1 MTTSLLD
8 IYSFTFYLSLAIE
21 ICQRELFSVMKKL
34 STDINSPSNSLVAV
48 ADQLMKWFKII
59 LELPSSRGTAF
70 NQKPVQKNMFHLK
83 EDALAKLNL
92 NGNSNL
98 NQKYHLSLDKDKQ
111 LEALTKFLSSPLGL
125 IKSKKRFLNRLS
137 QATALKTDTAAKL
150 FLETEHLVKA
160 SSLEYNVGEQHF
172 FCTENTFNLLR
183 IPQDKSITGFL
194 SFLPFIIAEDRDT
207 LKNNWNQALNFGLE
221 FNQLTRLAGS
231 TKNVWLKFKIKP
243 ICDDVK
249 VIKIIG
255 TIQDVTEY
263 IEHETQLQA
272 DKIKAE
278 QALQVKSEFIS
289 LMSHEIRTP
298 LNAIMGLTYLLLQEE
313 DVAAAHKEHLQSI
326 NFSSQNLL
334 SLVNKTLD
342 FSRIEAGKIELEKV
356 NFQLKELLKDI
367 HRSLYVR
374 ANEKQ
379 LALELAIDPNTPEE
393 VAGDPSRLTQI
404 LNNLISNAI
413 KFTESGSVKLSVNV
427 VYYSNQDW
435 VMEFSVADTGIGI
448 PAEQQQLIFESF
460 VQANVSTHRQY
471 GGTGL
476 GLAITKKIVELHKG
490 SIHIESEPGKGSVF
504 TVRLRYA
511 KPQPTLV
518 TLQKADAV
526 KIKESKLRD
535 VKVLVIDDNI
545 FNKMVASKLL
555 ASWQAEV
562 DTAEDGFT
570 ALEKIKSAPYDIIL
584 MDLHMPGMNGFEA
597 ITAIRNLGLQVPIIA
612 LTANNSEE
620 EKNRILALGGN
631 DYLTKPFVPKELY
644 NKLAH
649 HLHFAEII

>member
-1 MTTSLLD
+1 
-8 IYSFTFYLSLAIE
+8 
-21 ICQRELFSVMKKL
+21 MKKL
-34 STDINSPSNSLVAV
+34 LTNINPPSSSLVAA

-59 LELPSSRGTAF
+59 LELPSSKGAVF
-70 NQKPVQKNMFHLK
+70 NQKPVQKNIFHIK
-83 EDALAKLNL
+83 EDGLAKLNIDGNLML
-92 NGNSNL
+92 NTGPHGSFNND
-98 NQKYHLSLDKDKQ
+98 YQ
-111 LEALTKFLSSPLGL
+111 LEALTKHISSPMGL
-125 IKSKKRFLNRLS
+125 IETKKRFLNRLS
-137 QATALKTDTAAKL
+137 QATALQANGAAKL
-150 FLETEHLVKA
+150 FAETEYMLKV
-160 SSLEYNVGEQHF
+160 SSLEYDVATHHF
-172 FCTENTFNLLR
+172 FCTQNTFSLLR
-183 IPQDKSITGFL
+183 IPQDKSVTSFL
-194 SFLPFIIAEDRDT
+194 SFLPLIIADDRDT
-207 LKNNWNQALNFGLE
+207 LKNNWNQALNFGFE
-221 FNQLTRLAGS
+221 FDQITRLANT
-231 TKNVWLKFKIKP
+231 TKNVWLKFKVKP
-243 ICDDVK
+243 VCDDTR

-255 TIQDVTEY
+255 TIQDVSEY
-263 IEHETQLQA
+263 VENETQLQA

-278 QALQVKSEFIS
+278 KALQVKSEFIS

-313 DVAAAHKEHLQSI
+313 EVAAAHREHLQSI

-356 NFQLKELLKDI
+356 NFPLKDLLKDI
-367 HRSLYVR
+367 HRSLYLR
-374 ANEKQ
+374 ASEKQ

-427 VYYSNQDW
+427 VYFSNQDW
-435 VMEFSVADTGIGI
+435 VMEFAVADTGIGI

-460 VQANVSTHRQY
+460 VQANISTHRQY

-504 TVRLRYA
+504 TIRLRYV
-511 KPQPTLV
+511 KPQPTLI
-518 TLQKADAV
+518 TLQKTDAI
-526 KIKESKLRD
+526 KIKDSKLRD

-631 DYLTKPFVPKELY
+631 DYLTKPFIPGELY
-644 NKLAH
+644 NKLTH

>member
-1 MTTSLLD
+1 
-8 IYSFTFYLSLAIE
+8 
-21 ICQRELFSVMKKL
+21 MKKL
-34 STDINSPSNSLVAV
+34 STNINTPSNSLVAV

-59 LELPSSRGTAF
+59 LELPSSRSDSF
-70 NQKPVQKNMFHLK
+70 NQQPTQRNLLNLN
-83 EDALAKLNL
+83 EDALTKLNL
-92 NGNSNL
+92 DGNLSFNQGYNIQL
-98 NQKYHLSLDKDKQ
+98 NKDYQ
-111 LEALTKFLSSPLGL
+111 LEALSKFISSPLGL
-125 IKSKKRFLNRLS
+125 IESKKRFLNRLS
-137 QATALKTDTAAKL
+137 QNTALKSDEKAKL
-150 FLETEHLVKA
+150 FAETEHLVKA
-160 SSLEYNVGEQHF
+160 CSLEYHIATQQF
-172 FCTENTFNLLR
+172 LCTENTYNLLR
-183 IPQDKSITGFL
+183 IPQDKNITDFL
-194 SFLPFIIAEDRDT
+194 SILPFILAEDRDS
-207 LKNNWNQALNFGLE
+207 LQNNWNRALNFG
-221 FNQLTRLAGS
+221 FDFDQVARLDLS
-231 TKNVWLKFKIKP
+231 TKTVWLRFKIKP
-243 ICDDVK
+243 ICDDTK

-255 TIQDVTEY
+255 TIQDISEY
-263 IEHETQLQA
+263 KENEMQMQA
-272 DKIKAE
+272 DKVKAE

-313 DVAAAHKEHLQSI
+313 DMAPAHREHLQSI

-356 NFQLKELLKDI
+356 NFPLKGLLKDV

-374 ANEKQ
+374 ASEKQ

-393 VAGDPSRLTQI
+393 VAGDPARLTQI

-413 KFTESGSVKLSVNV
+413 KFTDNGSVKLSVNV
-427 VYYSNQDW
+427 VYYANQDW
-435 VMEFSVADTGIGI
+435 ILEFSVADTGIGI
-448 PAEQQQLIFESF
+448 PAEQQQRIFESF
-460 VQANVSTHRQY
+460 VQADVSTHRQY

-490 SIHIESEPGKGSVF
+490 SIHITSEPGKGSVF
-504 TVRLRYA
+504 TVRLRYTN
-511 KPQPTLV
+511 PQPTLV
-518 TLQKADAV
+518 TLQKSDAI
-526 KIKESKLRD
+526 KIKDSKLRD

-555 ASWQAEV
+555 TSWQAEV
-562 DTAEDGFT
+562 DTAEDGIT
-570 ALEKIKSAPYDIIL
+570 ALEKIKTTAYDIIL

-631 DYLTKPFVPKELY
+631 DYLTKPFIPKVLY

>member
-1 MTTSLLD
+1 MHE
-8 IYSFTFYLSLAIE
+8 FYLELFLIPE
-21 ICQRELFSVMKKL
+21 ICQRELFSIMKKL
-34 STDINSPSNSLVAV
+34 STNINTPSNSLVAV

-59 LELPSSRGTAF
+59 LELPSSRGVAF
-70 NQKPVQKNMFHLK
+70 NQKPVQKNMFHIK
-83 EDALAKLNL
+83 EDAITKFELDRTP
-92 NGNSNL
+92 GL
-98 NQKYHLSLDKDKQ
+98 NQGNDIPLTTDLQ

-125 IKSKKRFLNRLS
+125 IESKKRFLNRLS
-137 QATALKTDTAAKL
+137 LAPGKTAKL
-150 FLETEHLVKA
+150 ILETEHMVKA
-160 SSLEYNVGEQHF
+160 SSLEYNIAGQEF
-172 FCTENTFNLLR
+172 ICTENTYNLLR
-183 IPQDKSITGFL
+183 IPQDKIITGFH
-194 SFLPFIIAEDRDT
+194 SFLPYIMEEDRDT
-207 LKNNWNQALNFGLE
+207 LKSNWNQAVTLGFE
-221 FNQLTRLAGS
+221 FDQVTRLTNS
-231 TKNVWLKFKIKP
+231 TKNIWIKFKIKP
-243 ICDDVK
+243 ICDDTK
-249 VIKIIG
+249 VIKVIG
-255 TIQDVTEY
+255 TLQDVTEY
-263 IEHETQLQA
+263 KENEIQLQA

-278 QALQVKSEFIS
+278 QALKVKSEFIS

-313 DVAAAHKEHLQSI
+313 DMAVAHREHLQSI

-356 NFQLKELLKDI
+356 NFPLRDLLRDI

-374 ANEKQ
+374 ATDKQ

-413 KFTESGSVKLSVNV
+413 KFTDIGSVKLSVNV
-427 VYYSNQDW
+427 VYYSSQDW

-448 PAEQQQLIFESF
+448 PEEQQQLIFESF

-490 SIHIESEPGKGSVF
+490 SINIESEPGKGSVF

-518 TLQKADAV
+518 TLQKSDAI
-526 KIKESKLRD
+526 KIKDSKLRN

-555 ASWQAEV
+555 TSWQAEV

-570 ALEKIKSAPYDIIL
+570 ALEKIKSETYDIIL

-620 EKNRILALGGN
+620 EKNQILALGGN
-631 DYLTKPFVPKELY
+631 DYLTKPFIPKVLY